1 MKRLDFI
8 RRAPWI
14 TDYNLLVET
23 INKLIDKQE
32 QKIEVEP
39 IVVNREVKD
48 FWFFNNEEVP
58 LPYEAYFTIYNTDIA
73 TAVFNKYVLS
83 FDEMKA
89 INKALEKGK
98 IVSLSIFVKELVTD
112 KEEKQEAIFETVNTE
127 VLNSIEVLN
136 SKEEPEEKKEAPKKR
151 WRKKTKWK

>member
-39 IVVNREVKD
+39 IVISREVKD

-73 TAVFNKYVLS
+73 TDVFNKYVLS

-112 KEEKQEAIFETVNTE
+112 KEEKQEAVFETISTE
-127 VLNSIEVLN
+127 VVTPT
-136 SKEEPEEKKEAPKKR
+136 EEPEEKKEAPKKR

>member
-98 IVSLSIFVKELVTD
+98 IVSLSIFVKELITD
-112 KEEKQEAIFETVNTE
+112 KEEKQEAVFETINTE
-127 VLNSIEVLN
+127 VVTPI
-136 SKEEPEEKKEAPKKR
+136 EEPKEKKEAPKKR
-151 WRKKTKWK
+151 WRKKTKWE

>member
-39 IVVNREVKD
+39 IVINREVKD

-73 TAVFNKYVLS
+73 TDVFNKYVLS

-98 IVSLSIFVKELVTD
+98 IVSLSIFVKELITD
-112 KEEKQEAIFETVNTE
+112 KEEKQEAVFETINTE
-127 VLNSIEVLN
+127 VVTPI
-136 SKEEPEEKKEAPKKR
+136 EEPEEKKEAPKKR
-151 WRKKTKWK
+151 WRKKTKWE

>member
-73 TAVFNKYVLS
+73 TDVFNKYVLS

-127 VLNSIEVLN
+127 VVTPT
-136 SKEEPEEKKEAPKKR
+136 EEPEEKKEAPKKR

>member
-39 IVVNREVKD
+39 IIINREIKD
-48 FWFFNNEEVP
+48 FSFFNNEEVP
-58 LPYEAYFTIYNTDIA
+58 LPYEAYYTINNTDTA
-73 TAVFNKYVLS
+73 TTVFNKYVLS

-89 INKALEKGK
+89 INKALDKGK
-98 IVSLSIFVKELVTD
+98 VVSLSIFVKELITE
-112 KEEKQEAIFETVNTE
+112 KEEKQEVVFETINTE
-127 VLNSIEVLN
+127 VIEKEKP
-136 SKEEPEEKKEAPKKR
+136 KEEVKEQPKKR
-151 WRKKTKWK
+151 WRKKNKRK

>member
-39 IVVNREVKD
+39 IVINREVKD

-73 TAVFNKYVLS
+73 TDVFNKYVLS

-98 IVSLSIFVKELVTD
+98 IVSLSIFVKELITD
-112 KEEKQEAIFETVNTE
+112 KEEKQEAVFETINTE
-127 VLNSIEVLN
+127 VVTPI
-136 SKEEPEEKKEAPKKR
+136 EEPEEKKEAPKKR